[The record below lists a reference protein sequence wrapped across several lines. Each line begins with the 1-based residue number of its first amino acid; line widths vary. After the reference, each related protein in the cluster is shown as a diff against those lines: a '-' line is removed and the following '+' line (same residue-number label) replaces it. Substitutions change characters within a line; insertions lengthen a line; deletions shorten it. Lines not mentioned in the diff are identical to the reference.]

1 MAALNFEGFLGAL
14 PSINP
19 KAISPRNATE
29 ARNCVIEGGEIRPLR
44 APVLL
49 APSPIVDPTT
59 LFRYKPDTWLVWDRH
74 VDVVRSVVSNDQFE
88 RIYMTG
94 AETYPTVSDN
104 TLITGSTDAPAS
116 HRLGVPAPSTAPGA
130 TVIGTAGG
138 TPLTRFYVYT
148 YVDGYGGEGPPSPP
162 SSEVV
167 VETGQTVDL
176 TMTAPPGAPYNIAKI
191 RIYRT
196 NTAGSTAVYQFVDE
210 VSATTLSYN
219 DAVLDADLK
228 EALISTAWDEPPA
241 DLQGLTQL
249 PGGILAGFRENEV
262 LFSEPGQP
270 QAWPVAYR
278 LATAY
283 KIVGLAYAGTT
294 LFALTEGMPY
304 AITGTHPQAMT
315 ATMIRT
321 GLPCT
326 GREGI
331 AVVRGVVLY
340 ATPDG
345 IAAIDAGRVTMVSEA
360 AYTRKYWRENIPRGV
375 SLYRWNDL
383 CLALYGGSAGQR
395 HVMAFDPAAPEAGV
409 VDYDDTSVSTV
420 YYDETSSTLYI
431 AAGGS
436 IAEWDVGEPLVQRW
450 ASKTVE
456 MPAPAPLGVAQ
467 IIAKEYPVAV
477 EVTRDGELQDRLLI
491 GDAQPVRLAGG
502 QLGLEY
508 SVAVESKGAIRRA
521 VLASTMAELKEV

>member
-1 MAALNFEGFLGAL
+1 MPALNFEGFLGAL

-19 KAISPRNATE
+19 KVISPRNATE

-49 APSPIVDPTT
+49 TPSPIADPTT
-59 LFRYKPDTWLVWDRH
+59 LFRYKPDTWLVWDRY
-74 VDVVRSVVSNDQFE
+74 VDVVRSVVSNDQYE

-94 AETYPTVSDN
+94 AEAYPSVSDN
-104 TLITGSTDAPAS
+104 TLITGSTDSPPS
-116 HRLGVPAPSTAPGA
+116 YRLGVPAPTTPPGA
-130 TVIGTAGG
+130 VVSGAAGG

-210 VSATTLSYN
+210 VDAATLSYN

-228 EALISTAWDEPPA
+228 EALITTAWDEPPA
-241 DLQGLTQL
+241 DLQGLIQL

-270 QAWPVAYR
+270 HAWPVAYR

-283 KIVGLAYAGTT
+283 KIVGLAYAGST
-294 LFALTEGMPY
+294 LYALTEGMPY
-304 AITGTHPQAMT
+304 AITGTHPQVMT

-326 GREGI
+326 GREGV
-331 AVVRGVVLY
+331 AVVRGIVLY

-345 IAAIDAGRVTMVSEA
+345 IAAIDAGRVTMVTEA
-360 AYTRKYWRENIPRGV
+360 AYTRKFWRENIPRGV
-375 SLYRWNDL
+375 ALYRWNDL
-383 CLALYGGSAGQR
+383 CIALYGGGVNQR
-395 HVMAFDPAAPEAGV
+395 HVMAFDPAAPEAGA
-409 VDYDDTSVSTV
+409 VDYDDTNVSAV
-420 YYDETSSTLYI
+420 YYDETSSTLFI

-436 IAEWDVGEPLVQRW
+436 IAEWDVGAPLVQRW

-456 MPAPAPLGVAQ
+456 VAAPAPFGVAQ
-467 IIAKEYPVAV
+467 IIAKEYPVSL
-477 EVTRDGELQDRLLI
+477 EIMRDGELQDRILI
-491 GDAQPVRLAGG
+491 GSSDPVRLAGAENG
-502 QLGLEY
+502 IEY
-508 SVAVESKGAIRRA
+508 SIAVEGKGAIRR
-521 VLASTMAELKEV
+521 VVVASTMSELKEV